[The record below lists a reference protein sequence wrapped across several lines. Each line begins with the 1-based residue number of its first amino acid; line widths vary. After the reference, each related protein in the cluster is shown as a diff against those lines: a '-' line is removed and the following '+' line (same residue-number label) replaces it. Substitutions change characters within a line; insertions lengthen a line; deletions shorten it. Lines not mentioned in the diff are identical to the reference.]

1 MACPHKQTKIDALNA
16 EIDSLKQDINDLE
29 TNIEVYRK
37 QMIKYMTFRDK
48 INNCVK
54 RNLEDGDNHISADSP
69 YDNGSLDNI
78 LNSSQ
83 NQINE
88 LSNNINECNKKISE
102 INEQISAKKTEIKSL
117 QGDCSSCETAKRA
130 AATLH
135 EKQHHS

>member
-1 MACPHKQTKIDALNA
+1 MACPHNQAKIDALNA

-37 QMIKYMTFRDK
+37 QMIKYMSFRDK

-54 RNLEDGDNHISADSP
+54 GNLEDGDNHVSADTP

-88 LSNNINECNKKISE
+88 LSNNINECNKKKSE
-102 INEQISAKKTEIKSL
+102 INEQISAKRTEIQSL
-117 QGDCSSCETAKRA
+117 QGDCSSCEAAKRA